1 MEILLVVLIGAGVL
15 YYLYKKMNQPDSF
28 DSTGTAPHGVPTLPA
43 MPEPEPAPIIAEVK
57 SELDVNKDGKIDVAD
72 AKAVV
77 KKTRARV
84 KKAADLDGDGR
95 VTVKDVKVAAA
106 RARKSA
112 ATVADQAAKAAKT
125 TARPRTR
132 K

>member
-28 DSTGTAPHGVPTLPA
+28 DSTGSATHGAPSLPA
-43 MPEPEPAPIIAEVK
+43 MPDPQPAPVIEEAKKV
-57 SELDVNKDGKIDVAD
+57 LDVNKDGQVDLAD
-72 AKAVV
+72 AKEAV

-95 VTVKDVKVAAA
+95 VTINDVKVAAS

-112 ATVADQAAKAAKT
+112 AAVADQAAKATKSATKS
-125 TARPRTR
+125 RVR

>member
-15 YYLYKKMNQPDSF
+15 YYLYKKMNQPESF
-28 DSTGTAPHGVPTLPA
+28 DSTGSAPHGVPTLPA
-43 MPEPEPAPIIAEVK
+43 MPEPQPAPVITEVK
-57 SELDVNKDGKIDVAD
+57 RELDVNKDGRVDVAD
-72 AKAVV
+72 VKAVV

-106 RARKSA
+106 RARKTA
-112 ATVADQAAKAAKT
+112 GAVADQAAKAATKSR
-125 TARPRTR
+125 A
-132 K
+132 KK

>member
-15 YYLYKKMNQPDSF
+15 YYLYRKMNQPDNM
-28 DSTGTAPHGVPTLPA
+28 DSLNSAPIGTPTVPP
-43 MPEPEPAPIIAEVK
+43 MPEPQPVPIVEQAQSV
-57 SELDVNKDGKIDVAD
+57 LDVNKDGKVDIADV
-72 AKAVV
+72 KEMV
-77 KKTRARV
+77 KKTRGRA

-95 VTVKDVKVAAA
+95 VTVKDVKVAAS

-112 ATVADQAAKAAKT
+112 AAVADKAAKAAKT